1 MIEEDHAALV
11 DKGLKFFA
19 PMNDVYDIKPGME
32 LCNWM
37 MYLLGHPGLL
47 EEAEILIE
55 NADCRDDPSLGTVL
69 LSACTASP
77 QSAIAERIAKK
88 ALQLKLCLFS

>member
-1 MIEEDHAALV
+1 
-11 DKGLKFFA
+11 
-19 PMNDVYDIKPGME
+19 
-32 LCNWM
+32 M
-37 MYLLGHPGLL
+37 MYLLGHAGLL

-77 QSAIAERIAKK
+77 QSAIA
-88 ALQLKLCLFS
+88 

>member
-1 MIEEDHAALV
+1 
-11 DKGLKFFA
+11 
-19 PMNDVYDIKPGME
+19 
-32 LCNWM
+32 
-37 MYLLGHPGLL
+37 
-47 EEAEILIE
+47 LIE

>member
-1 MIEEDHAALV
+1 LV
-11 DKGLKFFA
+11 DKGLKYFA
-19 PMNDVYDIKPGME
+19 AMNEVYDIKPGME
-32 LCNWM
+32 LCHCM
-37 MYLLGHPGLL
+37 MYLLGHAGLL